1 MLRGFA
7 EKESVLEKEKM
18 KFKIVPEDEILEGRT
33 TDVYFLRTEEVLRRK
48 GVNPRV
54 VAEVITTKGE
64 WGVLT
69 GLEEVAQL
77 LEGKNVDVYAMP
89 EGTIFFPFEPVLRI
103 EGPYLEFARYETPLL
118 GFICHESG
126 IATKAAR
133 IKKAAGDVPVISF
146 GTRRQHPALAAM
158 IERCAYL
165 GGMDGVSC
173 VVGAERIGL
182 KATGTMPHALIIC
195 FGEDRQKEA
204 WKAFDEVIAKDV
216 PRVCLCDTYYDEK
229 KEAIMAA
236 EALGDSLRA
245 VRLDTPTSRKGDF
258 RRIIEEVRWE
268 LDIRGYKNVG
278 IFISGGIDE
287 EDVLALRDIVA
298 GFGVGTSV
306 ANARCIDFALDIIE
320 REGEPCAKRGKRGG
334 KKQVY
339 RRKGVIE
346 EGRDEIRLV
355 TEAPPKDMEP
365 LLKPMMLKGKI
376 NEDFSFSL
384 DEARRRVLEQL
395 KRVC

>member
-1 MLRGFA
+1 
-7 EKESVLEKEKM
+7 M
-18 KFKIVPEDEILEGRT
+18 KFKIVPEDEILEGKT

-54 VAEVITTKGE
+54 VAEVITTRPG
-64 WGVLT
+64 WAVLA

-89 EGTIFFPFEPVLRI
+89 EGTVFFPFEPVLYI

-182 KATGTMPHALIIC
+182 KATGTMPHALMIC
-195 FGEDRQKEA
+195 FGEDSQKEA

-216 PRVCLCDTYYDEK
+216 PRICLCDTYYDEK
-229 KEAIMAA
+229 KESIMAA

-278 IFISGGIDE
+278 IFVSGGIDE
-287 EDVLALRDIVA
+287 EEVLALRDIVA

-346 EGRDEIRLV
+346 EGTDEIRLA
-355 TEAPPKDMEP
+355 TEAPPRDMEP
-365 LLKPMMLKGKI
+365 LLKPMLLTGKI

-395 KRVC
+395 KRVNL